1 MGGARAVTTG
11 NKNVMRNIENET
23 VGSLS
28 RNTGKSTLLSFSM
41 QVEGAWDSIVETP
54 RNPKSQ
60 EQDPPQW
67 GADLDA
73 GLTNDT
79 A

>member
-1 MGGARAVTTG
+1 
-11 NKNVMRNIENET
+11 MRNIENET

-28 RNTGKSTLLSFSM
+28 RNTGQSALLSFPM
-41 QVEGAWDSIVETP
+41 QLGDWDSIVETS

-60 EQDPPQW
+60 EQDPPLW

-73 GLTNDT
+73 RLTNDT